1 MRSPL
6 NYREQTDEMLVR
18 LTLVRDEAAFEEL
31 VKRHERAALLIA
43 QSVTKNLYTAEDAVQ
58 DAFLTAWQRLDTLK
72 DPAKFGPWVCRIAK
86 YRAINLAKRY
96 RDYIP
101 FDEVE
106 NYVSDVTE
114 DISGYYDDRLET
126 EILRA
131 CVEKLSEKIGT
142 VIRLHYFEGLS
153 ISDIAKRTRLAEGT
167 VKSRLSAGRE
177 QIRKE
182 LGYTAKRDSRRTTMR
197 CCRRWRASPIPRRNF
212 TPWRMLCGWGYGTF
226 LPTVGW
232 RWIARPSVRPLSRG
246 ATRMCWQPASNGL

>member
-31 VKRHERAALLIA
+31 VKRHQRAALLIA

-114 DISGYYDDRLET
+114 DISGYYDGPHGDRDFAR
-126 EILRA
+126 LRGKA
-131 CVEKLSEKIGT
+131 V
-142 VIRLHYFEGLS
+142 
-153 ISDIAKRTRLAEGT
+153 
-167 VKSRLSAGRE
+167 RE
-177 QIRKE
+177 D
-182 LGYTAKRDSRRTTMR
+182 RDGDPF
-197 CCRRWRASPIPRRNF
+197 ALF
-212 TPWRMLCGWGYGTF
+212 
-226 LPTVGW
+226 
-232 RWIARPSVRPLSRG
+232 RG
-246 ATRMCWQPASNGL
+246 AVHQRHRQTNEPQGGNGQEPPVRGARADQKGIGIYG